1 MTVQLPTIDTSNS
14 NDAREQ
20 ERMTDAFI
28 GVDLSL
34 LGAVS
39 ADEYAS
45 LGIDLPVE
53 YVNFPKLAS
62 CAGAAC
68 SGGLDFLSLSMD
80 FQTRSDR
87 VSSMDAVRTMARIL
101 DAGEGGFSAEIPGDK
116 ESFEEAISLLAK
128 QRDGWGCIEVAVVE
142 HAEVMRLA
150 QPAAHARARGIQT
163 TVRVRVED
171 LAELDIDVL
180 VSWAD
185 SIRLLTSDP
194 HKAREA
200 RFALRSAA
208 KKQKRSLSVL
218 VEIGIVISGSQQ
230 AANERALLIGAM
242 QGAPAFEGKASVV
255 GTVYDVADMVES
267 WIGLGA
273 ADGIIFL
280 PASLPT
286 DLASVI
292 RGVLPLLKARATSLE
307 GTK

>member
-1 MTVQLPTIDTSNS
+1 MTVQLTTIDTLASKETR
-14 NDAREQ
+14 AH
-20 ERMTDAFI
+20 ERITEAFI
-28 GVDLSL
+28 GVDLTL

-39 ADEYAS
+39 AEEYAS
-45 LGIDLPVE
+45 LGLDLPVE
-53 YVNFPKLAS
+53 YVSFPKLAS

-68 SGGLDFLSLSMD
+68 SGGLDFISLSKE

-87 VSSMDAVRTMARIL
+87 VSDMDAVRTMARIL
-101 DAGEGGFSAEIPGDK
+101 DSGQGGFSAEVPAQRECFD
-116 ESFEEAISLLAK
+116 EAVGLLTK
-128 QRDGWGCIEVAVVE
+128 QRDGWGCVEVSVVDNSDVE
-142 HAEVMRLA
+142 RLA
-150 QPAAHARARGIQT
+150 APAAQARANGIQT
-163 TVRVRVED
+163 SVRVRVED
-171 LAELDIDVL
+171 LIHIDHAAL

-185 SIRLLTSDP
+185 SVRLITADP

-208 KKQKRSLSVL
+208 HRMKRELRVL

-230 AANERALLIGAM
+230 AANERALLVEAM
-242 QGAPAFEGKASVV
+242 QGAPAFEGRARVI

-273 ADGIIFL
+273 ADGVIFL

-292 RGVLPLLKARATSLE
+292 RGVLPLLKARGTSMAA
-307 GTK
+307 

>member
-1 MTVQLPTIDTSNS
+1 MTVQLTTIDTPASKETR
-14 NDAREQ
+14 AQ
-20 ERMTDAFI
+20 ERITEAFI
-28 GVDLSL
+28 GVDLTL

-39 ADEYAS
+39 AEEYAS
-45 LGIDLPVE
+45 LGLDLPVE
-53 YVNFPKLAS
+53 YVSFPKLAS

-68 SGGLDFLSLSMD
+68 SGGLDFISLSKE

-87 VSSMDAVRTMARIL
+87 VSDMDAVRTMARIL
-101 DAGEGGFSAEIPGDK
+101 DSGQGGFSAEVPAQRECFD
-116 ESFEEAISLLAK
+116 EAVGLLTK
-128 QRDGWGCIEVAVVE
+128 QRDGWGCVEVSVVDNSDVE
-142 HAEVMRLA
+142 RLA
-150 QPAAHARARGIQT
+150 APAAQARANGIQT
-163 TVRVRVED
+163 SVRVSVED
-171 LAELDIDVL
+171 LIHIDHAAL

-185 SIRLLTSDP
+185 SVRLITADP

-208 KKQKRSLSVL
+208 HRMKRELRVL

-230 AANERALLIGAM
+230 AANERALLVEAM
-242 QGAPAFEGKASVV
+242 QGAPAFEGRARVI

-273 ADGIIFL
+273 ADGVIFL

-292 RGVLPLLKARATSLE
+292 RGVLPLLKARGTSMAA
-307 GTK
+307 